1 MEKTADIYFQV
12 DPWKVVEEGF
22 DPSYSRVSE
31 SVFSLGNE
39 STGVRGFFEE
49 GGSIDSL
56 RGAYTNGVY
65 DIVPLARSYR
75 GIVDKTHFMIPSAD
89 WLLCAIAVDGEALDL
104 GKVAFSDFRRELDF
118 RSGTL
123 TRRFIWQI

>member
-49 GGSIDSL
+49 GGSVDSL
-56 RGAYTNGVY
+56 RGAYTNGVRSRSTAKRS
-65 DIVPLARSYR
+65 ISARSR
-75 GIVDKTHFMIPSAD
+75 FRTF
-89 WLLCAIAVDGEALDL
+89 AVNWT
-104 GKVAFSDFRRELDF
+104 
-118 RSGTL
+118 SGPA
-123 TRRFIWQI
+123 R